1 MSDSTERSD
10 TNDNAESSDAKAS
23 DDSSDAFGE
32 KVQDLRNRLKHLT
45 QPLVDSL
52 DSRLRDQ
59 IDRRVDDRVDDRVQ
73 TLVDEALAARLSV
86 IERAIA
92 DIDRTLKELQEK
104 QS

>member
-1 MSDSTERSD
+1 MSD
-10 TNDNAESSDAKAS
+10 TNDSADASENAEPSQSKESSDS
-23 DDSSDAFGE
+23 TDAFGE
-32 KVQDLRNRLKHLT
+32 KVQDLRNRFKHLT
-45 QPLVDSL
+45 QPFVDSL

-92 DIDRTLKELQEK
+92 DIDRVLKELQAK
-104 QS
+104 LP

>member
-1 MSDSTERSD
+1 MSDATDSTD
-10 TNDNAESSDAKAS
+10 DNESSDDQESKESGDTA
-23 DDSSDAFGE
+23 DPLGE
-32 KVQDLRNRLKHLT
+32 KVLELRNRLKHLT

-92 DIDRTLKELQEK
+92 DIDRALKELQK
-104 QS
+104 

>member
-1 MSDSTERSD
+1 MSDTTDNDNVEDDPKPTSD
-10 TNDNAESSDAKAS
+10 TT
-23 DDSSDAFGE
+23 DAFGE

-52 DSRLRDQ
+52 DTRLRDQ

-73 TLVDEALAARLSV
+73 TLVDEALTGRLAV

-92 DIDRTLKELQEK
+92 DIDRALKELQGK
-104 QS
+104 

>member
-10 TNDNAESSDAKAS
+10 TNENAESSDAKAT

>member
-1 MSDSTERSD
+1 MSDTTEPSD
-10 TNDNAESSDAKAS
+10 ASEPEEPHEPKESSET
-23 DDSSDAFGE
+23 SDAFGE

-45 QPLVDSL
+45 QPFVDSL
-52 DSRLRDQ
+52 DTRLRDQ

-92 DIDRTLKELQEK
+92 DIDRAVKELQGK
-104 QS
+104 

>member
-1 MSDSTERSD
+1 MSDTTEPSD
-10 TNDNAESSDAKAS
+10 ASEPNEPHEPKESSET
-23 DDSSDAFGE
+23 SDAFGE

-45 QPLVDSL
+45 QPFVDSL
-52 DSRLRDQ
+52 DTRLRDQ

-92 DIDRTLKELQEK
+92 DIDRAVKELQGK
-104 QS
+104 

>member
-1 MSDSTERSD
+1 MSDTTDNDHAEDEPKLAGDST
-10 TNDNAESSDAKAS
+10 
-23 DDSSDAFGE
+23 DAFGE

-52 DSRLRDQ
+52 DTRLRDQ

-73 TLVDEALAARLSV
+73 TLVDEALTARLAV

-92 DIDRTLKELQEK
+92 DIDRALKELQGK
-104 QS
+104 

>member
-1 MSDSTERSD
+1 MSDSTERS
-10 TNDNAESSDAKAS
+10 ES
-23 DDSSDAFGE
+23 DDDREPTGASTHDDTTDAFGE

-92 DIDRTLKELQEK
+92 DIDRTLKELQAK